1 MRSKRCMMFSIMTV
15 FTFSLY
21 HSAALAG
28 GETAKA
34 GLAQA
39 QESAIKW
46 QADASLVQITT
57 VSGSMEG
64 TAKKW
69 SFLFH
74 SPQSKNSFKVDVK
87 DSKIDQTLEVSSSF
101 TDVVDGDFID
111 SAQAMAEA
119 KKKGLKGKSR
129 AMMTL
134 HVMLQGTKSQGPYWN
149 IVSDQAEGRSTLIN
163 AKTGK
168 FFRHQALK

>member
-1 MRSKRCMMFSIMTV
+1 MRSTRLNLFSIMIV
-15 FTFSLY
+15 VAFSLCP
-21 HSAALAG
+21 SLALAG
-28 GETAKA
+28 LTTAKT
-34 GLAQA
+34 GFSQA

-46 QADASLVQITT
+46 QADATLVQIIT
-57 VSGSMEG
+57 VSGTMEG
-64 TAKKW
+64 TAEKW

-74 SPQSKNSFKVDVK
+74 SLQAKKGYKVDVK
-87 DSKIDQTLEVSSSF
+87 DGKVAQTLDVSSSF
-101 TDVVDGDFID
+101 TDAVDGDFID
-111 SAQAMAEA
+111 SAQAITEA

-134 HVMLQGTKSQGPYWN
+134 HIMLQGTKSQGAYWN